1 MMTSKKSGKEQ
12 NMKNTSK
19 FLVILMCLSLLVS
32 GTVLPAYAA
41 ENRQDGGEILESL
54 YNQQQAAMVVDE
66 DEVTLQGE
74 LNDLYQF
81 VEKTMQEIS
90 SNNPSVYSNNRDTTT
105 FRTYTDKYAGSYID
119 DNVLIVCV
127 TSEDAMNQIDA
138 ELIQYRLVSNSYNDL
153 DSWKSGLTAKYQEL
167 YQEYK
172 NSAGK
177 ELALLKSIAG
187 FGVDE
192 ELNAVIVDIANLTSE
207 KEALFISLF
216 GENENLIFQEAGATG
231 HDTTAYKPG
240 QRIRVITKR
249 EGNTVTYSLLSIGY
263 RAYRTTSSGTEYG
276 FATCGHGIK
285 NSLDGN
291 VYSSTG
297 AVVGTI
303 SAWRYSG
310 SVDASFVK
318 LSSGNSITMTTMYS
332 NDEGSTSGG
341 DSIVPNY
348 YMTSVAKGSTVYK
361 VGATTYRTSAEVTN
375 TNYDFTPSDT
385 GVTFTN
391 LTKTK
396 SFTDSGDSGGMV
408 YMYYNG
414 GYKPAGLV
422 KGSGGWWLWSYSV
435 YVKASEVVSAMSIY
449 PY

>member
-1 MMTSKKSGKEQ
+1 
-12 NMKNTSK
+12 MKTTRK
-19 FLVILMCLSLLVS
+19 FLAVFVCLSILVS
-32 GTVLPAYAA
+32 GAVLPTYAA
-41 ENRQDGGEILESL
+41 ECGQDGGKHLEAL
-54 YNQQQAAMVVDE
+54 YIEQQKATAVDE
-66 DEVTLQGE
+66 DEAALQGE
-74 LNDLYQF
+74 LNELYQAI
-81 VEKTMQEIS
+81 ENSMQA
-90 SNNPSVYSNNRDTTT
+90 NNINSPSVYSQNREAAVTKSYSDT
-105 FRTYTDKYAGSYID
+105 YAGSYID
-119 DNVLIVCV
+119 NQMLVVCV
-127 TSEDAMNQIDA
+127 TSADAMNEIDST
-138 ELIQYRLVSNSYNDL
+138 LIKYRLVDNSYNEL
-153 DSWKSGLTAKYQEL
+153 DNCKSGLTAKYQEL

-172 NSAGK
+172 RTTGN
-177 ELALLKSIAG
+177 EIALLESIAG

-192 ELNAVIVDIANLTSE
+192 ELNAVIVDIAGLTTE

-216 GENENLIFQEAGATG
+216 DTNDNIVFQEAGAIG
-231 HDTTAYKPG
+231 QDSASYKPG
-240 QRIRVITKR
+240 QRIRVITAR
-249 EGNTVTYSLLSIGY
+249 NGSTVTYSLLSIGY

-285 NSLDGN
+285 NSLDGK
-291 VYSSTG
+291 VYSSGG

-332 NDEGSTSGG
+332 NKDGSTSGG

-348 YMTSVAKGSTVYK
+348 YMTSVAKGSIVYK
-361 VGATTYRTSAEVTN
+361 VGATTYRTSAKVTN

-385 GVTFTN
+385 GITFTN

-422 KGSGGWWLWSYSV
+422 KGSGGAWLWAYSV
-435 YVKASEVVSAMSIY
+435 YVKASEVVGAMSIY

>member
-1 MMTSKKSGKEQ
+1 
-12 NMKNTSK
+12 MKITSK
-19 FLVILMCLSLLVS
+19 FLAVFMCLSILVS
-32 GTVLPAYAA
+32 GTILPAYAA
-41 ENRQDGGEILESL
+41 ESEQEGGEILESL
-54 YNQQQAAMVVDE
+54 YIEQQEALIVDE
-66 DEVTLQGE
+66 DEIALQGQ
-74 LNDLYQF
+74 LNDLYQT
-81 VEKTMQEIS
+81 VENAMQK
-90 SNNPSVYSNNRDTTT
+90 SNENAPSVYSYNSNEEEKKTYSDT
-105 FRTYTDKYAGSYID
+105 YAGAYID
-119 DNVLIVCV
+119 DDMLVVCV
-127 TSEDAMNQIDA
+127 TNEDAINQIDSA
-138 ELIQYRLVSNSYNDL
+138 LIQYRLVENSYNDL
-153 DSWKSGLTAKYQEL
+153 AVCKSGLTSKYQEL
-167 YQEYK
+167 YQTYK
-172 NSAGK
+172 STTGA
-177 ELALLKSIAG
+177 ELELLKSIAG

-192 ELNAVIVDIANLTSE
+192 ELNAVIVDIADLTTE
-207 KEALFISLF
+207 KKALFISLF
-216 GENENLIFQEAGATG
+216 GVNDNLVFQEAGATG
-231 HDTTAYKPG
+231 QDSTSYKPG
-240 QRIRVITKR
+240 QRIQVITNRDGSK
-249 EGNTVTYSLLSIGY
+249 VTYSLLSIGY
-263 RAYRTTSSGTEYG
+263 RAFRSTSSGTEYG

-291 VYSSTG
+291 VYSSSG

-332 NDEGSTSGG
+332 DEDGSTSGG